1 MSPNTRLVTLVRVRL
16 KSFLCKYYFS
26 RMSKFHSSF
35 SLDFFLAQ
43 FPKHISFSKQSW
55 QEGVTPSPSCSCNRL
70 GVQLPTV
77 TSFLVSKPTS
87 SCSCCWGRV
96 GRREHEKGAH
106 TQREELVHS
115 PAEAGAPLSWSLG
128 ESHSVNRHSWLSVV
142 CWGLN
147 SVPDKGPAFRAH
159 SQLGVQTTL
168 RVIKQHNS
176 KKPTCFW
183 AKSKRKCDKYNKTL
197 SLSLSYLHVYSF
209 KEMQKIT
216 YSEKRKLQR
225 NI

>member
-35 SLDFFLAQ
+35 SLDFFLAK

-115 PAEAGAPLSWSLG
+115 LAEAGAPLSWSLG
-128 ESHSVNRHSWLSVV
+128 ESHSINRHSLTVCCVLGTELNARQRPCLQGSFPVRGTDYPMSAKATQQQKTHLFLS
-142 CWGLN
+142 
-147 SVPDKGPAFRAH
+147 
-159 SQLGVQTTL
+159 
-168 RVIKQHNS
+168 
-176 KKPTCFW
+176 
-183 AKSKRKCDKYNKTL
+183 
-197 SLSLSYLHVYSF
+197 
-209 KEMQKIT
+209 
-216 YSEKRKLQR
+216 
-225 NI
+225 